1 MSEAAISRQWGV
13 QFERIEVGQVSLR
26 VARAGSGPLVILV
39 HGFPESWY
47 SWRHQIAAL
56 TSAGYQVAIPDV
68 RGYGGSD
75 KPEAVD
81 AYDMHSLTADM
92 AGLAQSISP
101 DAPAIIIGHDWGAPI
116 AWNSARLFPQLF
128 RAVGG
133 LSVPYVPPG
142 DVVAIDIFRK
152 VFTEKGLF
160 FYMVYFQDEGVAE
173 AELQADVSRS
183 IRLFYTGG
191 AADGPKDGWGHGK
204 KHGETLFESAQEL
217 PMPRSWFSNDDLDYY
232 ASQFEQSGFRGPINR
247 YRNFHRDSEFLK
259 AQGDPILGMPT
270 LFLTGD
276 KDRVS
281 SMYPSG
287 PLAAMQPFVS
297 DLRVSNVIDN
307 CGHWTQ
313 QEQPEQVN
321 QHLLEWLKMV

>member
-1 MSEAAISRQWGV
+1 MSDAAIAQQWGV
-13 QFERIEVGQVSLR
+13 QFERIDVGQVVLR
-26 VARAGSGPLVILV
+26 VALAGSGPLVILV

-47 SWRHQIAAL
+47 SWRHQVLAL
-56 TSAGYQVAIPDV
+56 TRAGYRVAIPDV

-75 KPEAVD
+75 KPEAVT
-81 AYDMHSLTADM
+81 AYDMQSLTGDM
-92 AGLAQSISP
+92 AGLARALSP
-101 DAPAIIIGHDWGAPI
+101 DAPAVIVGHDWGAPI
-116 AWNSARLFPQLF
+116 AWNTARLFPELF

-152 VFTEKGLF
+152 VFTDKGLF

-183 IRLFYTGG
+183 IRLFYGGG
-191 AADGPKDGWGHGK
+191 AADGPSDGWGHGK
-204 KHGETLFESAQEL
+204 KHGAALFEGVADIQ
-217 PMPRSWFSNDDLDYY
+217 MPLSWFSNDDLAYY
-232 ASQFEQSGFRGPINR
+232 ASQFEQSGFRGPVNR

-259 AQGDPILGMPT
+259 AQGDPILGLPT
-270 LFLTGD
+270 MFLTGD

-297 DLRVSNVIDN
+297 DLRVANVIDN

>member
-1 MSEAAISRQWGV
+1 MSETAIARQWNV
-13 QFERIEVGQVSLR
+13 QFDRIDVGEVTLR
-26 VARAGSGPLVILV
+26 VALAGSGPLVVLV

-56 TSAGYQVAIPDV
+56 VGAGYRVAIPDV
-68 RGYGGSD
+68 RGYGASD
-75 KPEAVD
+75 KPDAVAD
-81 AYDMHSLTADM
+81 YDMQSLTGDM
-92 AGLAQSISP
+92 AGLARALSP
-101 DAPAIIIGHDWGAPI
+101 DAPVVIVGHDWGAPI

-133 LSVPYVPPG
+133 LSVPYSPPG
-142 DVVAIDIFRK
+142 DVAGIDIFRK

-173 AELQADVSRS
+173 AELQTDVARS
-183 IRLFYTGG
+183 LRLFYAGG
-191 AADGPKDGWGHGK
+191 DANAPPEGWGHGK
-204 KHGETLFESAQEL
+204 KHGEALLDNTPDY
-217 PMPRSWFSNDDLDYY
+217 PMPLSWLTDDDFAYY
-232 ASQFEQSGFRGPINR
+232 VSQFELSGFRGPINR
-247 YRNFHRDSEFLK
+247 YRNFRRDKDFLN
-259 AQGDPILGMPT
+259 AQGDHILRLPT

-281 SMYPSG
+281 TMYPSG
-287 PLAAMQPFVS
+287 PLASMQPFVT
-297 DLRVSNVIDN
+297 DLRVAGVIDN

-321 QHLLEWLKMV
+321 NHLLEWLKTL